1 LTELFCRIAIESVK
15 PWNLELRKVAGAAM
29 LNSAIIRI
37 VGFCARYRWTVIVAG
52 IVVMI
57 ATGVFAVTRFS
68 ITTDVESLIS
78 ENLPWHQRQLE
89 LSNAFPQQGITAV
102 VTAPTAENA
111 DQSAE
116 RLAQALSKNP
126 SLYPIIAQPDSG
138 DFFNRNGL
146 LFEPLSQVKSSM
158 DGLKTAEPILSVL
171 AADPSLR
178 GVMKAISFATE
189 GVEAGQIKLDQ
200 LVWPLSLA
208 EKTLGDLLAGKPATF
223 SWRELLQG
231 HPSPGVQLRHFLEV
245 QPKLDFAALQPGR
258 AATDGIRQAAD
269 DLKLAEKFGAK
280 VDLTGQ
286 VPLNDDQ
293 FSVIQQSAPRD
304 TLIAIFGV
312 LVILWLALRSWKIIV
327 AVFFSLIVGLAATAA
342 LGLVVVGS
350 FNLISIAF
358 FVLFVGLGVDFGIQF
373 SVRYRSERHAHDNVR
388 DALLCSARKAGDP
401 LALAGAAT
409 AVGFFSFLPTSYRGL
424 SELGLIAGFGMLIA
438 FFCSITLVP
447 AMIAALNPPGEPE
460 SIGFKSLAP
469 LDHFLQR
476 HRIAVIAGTLLVVLA
491 GTPLL
496 AHLRFDFNPID
507 LQNPD
512 SASVKLYRELQR
524 EPQTSGNDAELLAA
538 SLGDADSK
546 ARTLASL
553 PEVSRVLT
561 LSSFIPADQDQ
572 KIAAIKEASQALGT
586 ALHPAKQQP
595 APTDQE
601 QIAAIRGAAQNLSE
615 VAGNATGAGA
625 DAARRVSDLLK
636 RLADAD
642 VSTRD
647 KAEVALVPP
656 LNYDLDLLRE
666 SLDPQMVTT
675 ATLPSSLVRDWVLPD
690 GRARVQA
697 QPKGAPNDTNVLRTF
712 AVAVLRA
719 EPSATGPAISYYESE
734 KTVIYA
740 FVEAAL
746 FALCA
751 IAILLLIVLRRVT
764 DVLLTLIPLLLA
776 GAVTLEV
783 CALSGFALNFANIIA
798 LPLLLGVG
806 VAFKIYYIMA
816 WRAGQTNLL
825 QSTLTRAVTF
835 SAMTNAVAFGSMW
848 ASNYPGMSSMGKMM
862 ALALLCTMAAA
873 VLFQPV
879 LMGPPRQVSADS
891 PEAPPRL
898 RVAAE

>member
-1 LTELFCRIAIESVK
+1 
-15 PWNLELRKVAGAAM
+15 M

-37 VGFCARYRWTVIVAG
+37 VDFCAHYRWTVIVTG
-52 IVVMI
+52 LVVMI

-68 ITTDVESLIS
+68 ITTDIESLIS
-78 ENLPWHQRQLE
+78 QNLPWHQRQLE
-89 LSNAFPQQGITAV
+89 LSKAFPQQGITAV

-111 DQSAE
+111 DQSTE

-126 SLYPIIAQPDSG
+126 GLYPIIGQPDSG
-138 DFFNRNGL
+138 DFFDRNGL
-146 LFEPLSQVKSSM
+146 LFEPLSQVKSSI
-158 DGLKTAEPILSVL
+158 DGLKTAQPILSEL

-178 GVMKAISFATE
+178 GIMRAISFATE
-189 GVEAGQIKLDQ
+189 GVKGGQIKLDQ
-200 LVWPLSLA
+200 LAWPLSLA

-223 SWRELLQG
+223 SWQELLQG
-231 HPSPGVQLRHFLEV
+231 RPSPATQLRHFIEV

-258 AATDGIRQAAD
+258 AATTGIRRAAG

-286 VPLNDDQ
+286 VPMNDDQ
-293 FSVIQQSAPRD
+293 FSVIRHSALRD
-304 TLIAIFGV
+304 TLIAAFGV

-327 AVFFSLIVGLAATAA
+327 AVFFSLMVGLTTTAA
-342 LGLVVVGS
+342 LGLAVVGS

-373 SVRYRSERHAHDNVR
+373 SVRYRAERHEHDSVR
-388 DALLCSARKAGDP
+388 DALLSAARKAGDP
-401 LALAGAAT
+401 LALAAAAT
-409 AVGFFSFLPTSYRGL
+409 AVGFFSFLPTSYSGL

-447 AMIAALNPPGEPE
+447 AMIAALNPPGETEP
-460 SIGFKSLAP
+460 IGFKSLAP

-496 AHLRFDFNPID
+496 LHLPFDFNPVD

-512 SASVKLYRELQR
+512 STSVKVYREMQR

-546 ARTLASL
+546 AKTLASV

-572 KIAAIKEASQALGT
+572 KIAAIKAASQTLGN

-595 APTDQE
+595 AATDQE
-601 QIAAIRGAAQNLSE
+601 RIAAIRTAAGNLSE
-615 VAGNATGAGA
+615 VAGNATGVGA

-636 RLADAD
+636 RLADTD

-647 KAEVALVPP
+647 KAEAAVVSP
-656 LNYDLDLLRE
+656 LNYDLGRLRE
-666 SLDPQMVTT
+666 SLDPQSVTT
-675 ATLPSSLVRDWVLPD
+675 KTLPSSLVRDWVLPD

-697 QPKGAPNDTNVLRTF
+697 QPKGASDDTNVLRTF
-712 AVAVLRA
+712 AAAVLRA
-719 EPSATGPAISYYESE
+719 EPSATGPAISYYESG
-734 KTVIYA
+734 KTVTDA
-740 FVEAAL
+740 FIEAGILA
-746 FALCA
+746 FSA
-751 IAILLLIVLRRVT
+751 IAILLFIVLRRIT

-816 WRAGQTNLL
+816 WRAGKTDLL
-825 QSTLTRAVTF
+825 QSTLTRAVVF

-848 ASNYPGMSSMGKMM
+848 SSNYPGMSSMGKMM

-879 LMGPPRQVSADS
+879 LMGRPRQIGAES
-891 PEAPPRL
+891 PEAPPHL
-898 RVAAE
+898 REAAE

>member
-1 LTELFCRIAIESVK
+1 
-15 PWNLELRKVAGAAM
+15 M
-29 LNSAIIRI
+29 LNSAIVRI
-37 VGFCARYRWTVIVAG
+37 VGFCARYRWTVIVTG

-78 ENLPWHQRQLE
+78 ESLPWHQRQLE

-111 DQSAE
+111 DQSTA

-126 SLYPIIAQPDSG
+126 QLYPIIGQPDSG

-158 DGLKTAEPILSVL
+158 DGLKTAEPILSTL

-178 GVMKAISFATE
+178 GVMKALSFATE
-189 GVEAGQIKLDQ
+189 GVKVGEIKLDQ
-200 LVWPLSLA
+200 LAWPLSLTD
-208 EKTLGDLLAGKPATF
+208 KTLGDLLAGKPATF

-231 HPSPGVQLRHFLEV
+231 HPSSGVQLRHFLEV
-245 QPKLDFAALQPGR
+245 QPKLDFTALQPGH
-258 AATDGIRQAAD
+258 AATNGIHQAAD
-269 DLKLAEKFGAK
+269 DLKLAETFGAK

-327 AVFFSLIVGLAATAA
+327 SVFFSLIVGLAATAA

-373 SVRYRSERHAHDNVR
+373 SVRYRAERHAHDSVH

-460 SIGFKSLAP
+460 SIGFKNLAP

-491 GTPLL
+491 GIPLL

-546 ARTLASL
+546 ARTLASV

-572 KIAAIKEASQALGT
+572 KIAVIKAASQALGT

-601 QIAAIRGAAQNLSE
+601 RIAAIRSAAQNLSG
-615 VAGNATGAGA
+615 VADNATGAGA

-642 VSTRD
+642 VATRD
-647 KAEVALVPP
+647 KAEVAVVSP
-656 LNYDLDLLRE
+656 LDYDLDLLRE

-697 QPKGAPNDTNVLRTF
+697 QPKGTPNDSNVLRTF
-712 AVAVLRA
+712 ATAVLRA

-740 FVEAAL
+740 FVEAAI

-776 GAVTLEV
+776 GAVTLEI

-848 ASNYPGMSSMGKMM
+848 ASSYPGMSSMGKMM

-879 LMGPPRQVSADS
+879 LMGPPRQVRADK
-891 PEAPPRL
+891 PEATPRL